1 MAFTR
6 ATGKHRAPSR
16 LTRAGAKAV
25 GVATLAAGGV
35 IGSLASPALAA
46 DTGTAPA
53 ATETGLSQL
62 LAIENTLADR
72 IDAQAAAQ
80 QHQAEVAEKK
90 AAAKA
95 KAAAKKKAEAA
106 KKKAAEKAAKAKE
119 AAKAK
124 AKAAREASAR
134 AGRSTARTAL
144 GSSYQLPVAGSYVTT
159 GYKSSGSLWSSG
171 SHSGIDFHAASGSSV
186 VAVGAGTVVEAG
198 WGGAYGNN
206 IVLRMTDG
214 TYTQYG
220 HLSSIGVSVGQSVAA
235 GGQIGLSG
243 STGNSTGPHLH
254 FEARTTPSY
263 GSDMDP
269 VAYLRAHGVN
279 V

>member
-16 LTRAGAKAV
+16 LKRHGAHVA
-25 GVATLAAGGV
+25 GVAALTTTGV
-35 IGSLASPALAA
+35 LGTLASPAVAA
-46 DTGTAPA
+46 DSETPKVA
-53 ATETGLSQL
+53 ETGLTQ
-62 LAIENTLADR
+62 AIALDATIAEQ
-72 IDAQAAAQ
+72 IEAQAQAQ
-80 QHQAEVAEKK
+80 HRQAEAV
-90 AAAKA
+90 AKA
-95 KAAAKKKAEAA
+95 KAEAAAEARA
-106 KKKAAEKAAKAKE
+106 KAAKAE
-119 AAKAK
+119 AKAEAQRK
-124 AKAAREASAR
+124 AEARAKEIREEKARAARAAERAR
-134 AGRSTARTAL
+134 LNAFH
-144 GSSYQLPVAGSYVTT
+144 LPVAGSSVTT
-159 GYKSSGSLWSSG
+159 GYKSGGALWSSG
-171 SHSGIDFHAASGSSV
+171 SHSGVDFRAASGSSV

-220 HLSSIGVSVGQSVAA
+220 HLSSIGVSVGRSVTS
-235 GGQIGLSG
+235 GQQIGLSG

-254 FEARTTPSY
+254 FEARTTPEY

-269 VAYLRAHGVN
+269 VGYLRSHGVN

>member
-16 LTRAGAKAV
+16 LTRRSAQVAGIAALATT
-25 GVATLAAGGV
+25 GVL
-35 IGSLASPALAA
+35 GSLASPAVAA
-46 DTGTAPA
+46 DSEAPK
-53 ATETGLSQL
+53 ATETGLTQ
-62 LAIENTLADR
+62 AIALDATLAEQ
-72 IDAQAAAQ
+72 IDAQARV
-80 QHQAEVAEKK
+80 QHQQAEAI
-90 AAAKA
+90 ARAKA
-95 KAAAKKKAEAA
+95 KAAAE
-106 KKKAAEKAAKAKE
+106 AKAK

-124 AKAAREASAR
+124 AKAEAQRKAEAR
-134 AGRSTARTAL
+134 AKEIREEKARAARAAERARL
-144 GSSYQLPVAGSYVTT
+144 NAFHLPVAGSPVTT
-159 GYKSSGSLWSSG
+159 GYKSGGALWSSG
-171 SHSGIDFHAASGSSV
+171 SHSGVDFRAASGSSV

-220 HLSSIGVSVGQSVAA
+220 HLSSIGVSVGQSVSS
-235 GGQIGLSG
+235 GQQIGLSG

-254 FEARTTPSY
+254 FEARTTPEY

-269 VAYLRAHGVN
+269 VGYLRSHGVN

>member
-16 LTRAGAKAV
+16 LTRRGAQ
-25 GVATLAAGGV
+25 AAGIAALATTGV
-35 IGSLASPALAA
+35 LGSLASPAAAA
-46 DTGTAPA
+46 DSEAPKA
-53 ATETGLSQL
+53 AESGLTQ
-62 LAIENTLADR
+62 AIALDATLAQQ
-72 IDAQAAAQ
+72 IEAQAQ
-80 QHQAEVAEKK
+80 VQHQQAEALAK
-90 AAAKA
+90 AKA
-95 KAAAKKKAEAA
+95 KAAAEA
-106 KKKAAEKAAKAKE
+106 KVK

-124 AKAAREASAR
+124 AKAEAQRKAEAR
-134 AGRSTARTAL
+134 AEEIREEKARAARAAERARL
-144 GSSYQLPVAGSYVTT
+144 NAFHLPVAGSHVTT
-159 GYKSSGSLWSSG
+159 GYKTGGTLWSSG
-171 SHSGIDFHAASGSSV
+171 SHSGVDFMAASGSSV

-220 HLSSIGVSVGQSVAA
+220 HLSSIGVSVGQSVTS
-235 GGQIGLSG
+235 GQQIGLSG

-254 FEARTTPSY
+254 FEARTTPEY

-269 VAYLRAHGVN
+269 VGYLRSHGLN

>member
-16 LTRAGAKAV
+16 LTRRRAQAA
-25 GVATLAAGGV
+25 GVAALATTGV
-35 IGSLASPALAA
+35 LGSLASPAVAA
-46 DTGTAPA
+46 EAEAPQAAETAL
-53 ATETGLSQL
+53 TQ
-62 LAIENTLADR
+62 AITLDATLAEQ
-72 IDAQAAAQ
+72 IEAQARV
-80 QHQAEVAEKK
+80 QHQQAEAVAK
-90 AAAKA
+90 AKA
-95 KAAAKKKAEAA
+95 KAAAE
-106 KKKAAEKAAKAKE
+106 AKAR

-124 AKAAREASAR
+124 AKAKAEAEARRKAEAR
-134 AGRSTARTAL
+134 AEEVREEKARAARAAERARL
-144 GSSYQLPVAGSYVTT
+144 NAFHLPVAGSYVST
-159 GYKSSGSLWSSG
+159 GYKSSGALWSSG
-171 SHSGIDFHAASGSSV
+171 SHSGVDFHAASGSSV

-220 HLSSIGVSVGQSVAA
+220 HLSSIAVSVGQSVTS
-235 GGQIGLSG
+235 GQRIGLSG

-254 FEARTTPSY
+254 FEARTTPAY
-263 GSDMDP
+263 GSDLDP
-269 VAYLRAHGVN
+269 VAYLRSHGLN